1 MISSLWVT
9 RRSLQSPS
17 SFTSTF
23 PNRCR
28 SAIKPRD
35 LGGVF
40 EVGEKY
46 LPRFPEKPRQDSA
59 RPPFIS
65 GRDGRSDRSDARGVT
80 AVTQGDGGEACGEM
94 KDGVNLRA
102 AAFHSWICA
111 RLNFP
116 RGGRQ
121 EAAGPSVT
129 L

>member
-1 MISSLWVT
+1 MQKRDKAEGF
-9 RRSLQSPS
+9 RR
-17 SFTSTF
+17 
-23 PNRCR
+23 R
-28 SAIKPRD
+28 
-35 LGGVF
+35 F

-46 LPRFPEKPRQDSA
+46 LPRFPEKPSQDSA
-59 RPPFIS
+59 RPLFIS

-102 AAFHSWICA
+102 AAFHSRICA

-121 EAAGPSVT
+121 EAAGRPLCNSVNVT
-129 L
+129 GCERPAAAACRSLPAAAA